1 MTQPNDPQRQ
11 FELAAQQAREKVARE
26 KQAQEKARQEALAK
40 AKADEARHQAR
51 LEMFRTLFRR
61 YQEELIRPML
71 VAFANA
77 QKLRFTGPEI
87 DVPPREP
94 QPWATSV
101 LTLQRV
107 KGPAIGV
114 QVVLRLMPTGVFSG
128 ETVKVSISA
137 REDRGDNQLKKLWTT
152 YVSGSGRLFEKDHSF
167 PLADFEKRFPH
178 LATDV
183 WLREQL
189 AALSAAV
196 AEVLA
201 RSGG

>member
-26 KQAQEKARQEALAK
+26 KQAQEKARQEAIAK

-61 YQEELIRPML
+61 YQQELARPML
-71 VAFANA
+71 IAFANA
-77 QKLRFTGPEI
+77 QKLRFTGPEV
-87 DVPPREP
+87 DVPASEP
-94 QPWATSV
+94 QPCAISV
-101 LTLQRV
+101 LTLHRV
-107 KGPAIGV
+107 KEPAIAV
-114 QVVLRLMPTGVFSG
+114 QLALRLVPTGVFRG
-128 ETVKVSISA
+128 ETVKATLSA
-137 REDRGDNQLKKLWTT
+137 REDRGDNKLQKLWNT
-152 YVSGSGRLFEKDHSF
+152 YVSGAARLFEKDHSF
-167 PLADFEKRFPH
+167 PVADFEKTFPSPP
-178 LATDV
+178 ADA